1 MAMNS
6 KLENILKSFD
16 QNQLRE
22 INNFLN
28 SSKGK
33 NLKSQLNDSEEAKLM
48 REYEKLD
55 SEEVKRRLRGMNTKD
70 IMKIISSL

>member
-1 MAMNS
+1 MNS

-16 QNQLRE
+16 RNQLRE

-33 NLKSQLNDSEEAKLM
+33 NLKSQLNDSEKAKLM
-48 REYEKLD
+48 REFEKLD

>member
-33 NLKSQLNDSEEAKLM
+33 NLKSQLNDSEKAKLM
-48 REYEKLD
+48 REFEKLD
-55 SEEVKRRLRGMNTKD
+55 SEEVKRRLRGME
-70 IMKIISSL
+70 

>member
-33 NLKSQLNDSEEAKLM
+33 NLKSQLNDSEKAKLM
-48 REYEKLD
+48 REFEKLD
-55 SEEVKRRLRGMNTKD
+55 SEEAKRRLRGMNTKD

>member
-33 NLKSQLNDSEEAKLM
+33 NLKSQLNDSEKAKLM
-48 REYEKLD
+48 REFEKLD
-55 SEEVKRRLRGMNTKD
+55 SEEVKRRLRGMNTND

>member
-16 QNQLRE
+16 RNQLRE

-33 NLKSQLNDSEEAKLM
+33 NLKSQLNDSEKAKLM
-48 REYEKLD
+48 REFEKLD